1 MIKIDQAISSRWMI
15 TMNGKSLIEDHSI
28 AIDGNTI
35 REILP
40 TKDLLRT
47 YEVTNHINLKEQIVL
62 PGLINN
68 QIHSPI
74 ALGKENKYQLK
85 RISQKEYSNI
95 VIKYMIAEMLKNGI
109 TTFSDVGLSPDITIE
124 QVNQTGI
131 RANIGLPIFKYK
143 SFWAKDEKIYLSKS
157 LAIYDEFKNDPNVNL
172 SIHLDSIAKLSKD
185 TILKVS
191 EIANELD
198 IPIRMSLNES
208 QKEIDKCK
216 SKYKLRPLQYL
227 QKIGILS
234 NTFSGM
240 NMAIFSNIDLNIIK
254 KHKANVINCPN
265 AHLKSYLGIFETKK
279 LMENN
284 INISLGTGDSHLNH
298 DIDMLDEIKIT
309 GLLSKLD
316 KVKKNDIKSSDLLKL
331 ITVNSAKSFGLDH
344 KIGKLEVGQ
353 LADIISIK
361 VDIHKY
367 KEGLNTNTLNNHLK
381 STNITNVW
389 ISGKHIV
396 KNKKLLTIN
405 EKLLYDKLVKLRK

>member
-47 YEVTNHINLKEQIVL
+47 YEVTNQINLKEQIVL

-95 VIKYMIAEMLKNGI
+95 IIKYMIAEMLKNGI

-208 QKEIDKCK
+208 QKEVDKCK

-240 NMAIFSNIDLNIIK
+240 NKAIFSNIDLNIIK

-331 ITVNSAKSFGLDH
+331 ITTNSAKSFGLDH

>member
-15 TMNGKSLIEDHSI
+15 KMNGKSLIEDHSI

-40 TKDLLRT
+40 TKDLLRA

-95 VIKYMIAEMLKNGI
+95 IIKYMIAEMLKNGI

-172 SIHLDSIAKLSKD
+172 SIHLDSIAKLSRD
-185 TILKVS
+185 TLLKVS

-367 KEGLNTNTLNNHLK
+367 KEGLNINTLNNHLK
-381 STNITNVW
+381 STDITNVW

>member
-74 ALGKENKYQLK
+74 ALGNENKYQLK

-95 VIKYMIAEMLKNGI
+95 IIKYMIAEMLKNGI

-331 ITVNSAKSFGLDH
+331 ITINSAKSFGLDH

>member
-40 TKDLLRT
+40 TKDLLRA

-316 KVKKNDIKSSDLLKL
+316 KVKKNDIKSSDLLNL